1 MSREN
6 VGIVFMDSISFPC
19 IDEEEEEDWVGY
31 PPVCND
37 GSHEES
43 VLVMFAL
50 DGNLWK
56 SMMTICKFIEL

>member
-1 MSREN
+1 
-6 VGIVFMDSISFPC
+6 MDSISFPC